1 MSRLAAVVALSLA
14 GSALA
19 QPDAGSRVYRD
30 TLKAT
35 VWIQSDRG
43 TTRASGTGSLIDRP
57 RHLIL
62 TNYHVVGDVDRVN
75 VFFPYYEPGRSTPV
89 AEKDFYQKRARELAV
104 RGRVVAR
111 DKQAD
116 LAFIQIDKVPA
127 GAHAL
132 TLAPRSPSPGEPV
145 HSVGNP
151 GQSGAL
157 WVYTPGKVRQVYH
170 KRWRARLDSGLVT
183 FEARVI
189 ETDSPTNPGDSGGP
203 LVNDRGELVGVT
215 QGGSVDAQSLSLFVD
230 VSEVKRFLATRAVR
244 DVPTLT
250 APEARADAKPI
261 KDEARF
267 FSAEAVAKA
276 NEEIKQI
283 AHRYGKELLV
293 ETYAAVPEADA
304 ARVEAMDA
312 KARDAYFTDWAKQRE
327 RAEKTNGVVVLI
339 CRQPTRIIVGVT
351 GGAREQINAEEAKA
365 IRAGL
370 LERFRAKQFDEGLAD
385 LTRRVRESLA
395 DRRP

>member
-1 MSRLAAVVALSLA
+1 M
-14 GSALA
+14 
-19 QPDAGSRVYRD
+19 
-30 TLKAT
+30 
-35 VWIQSDRG
+35 
-43 TTRASGTGSLIDRP
+43 
-57 RHLIL
+57 
-62 TNYHVVGDVDRVN
+62 
-75 VFFPYYEPGRSTPV
+75 
-89 AEKDFYQKRARELAV
+89 
-104 RGRVVAR
+104 
-111 DKQAD
+111 
-116 LAFIQIDKVPA
+116 
-127 GAHAL
+127 
-132 TLAPRSPSPGEPV
+132 
-145 HSVGNP
+145 
-151 GQSGAL
+151 
-157 WVYTPGKVRQVYH
+157 
-170 KRWRARLDSGLVT
+170 
-183 FEARVI
+183 I

>member
-1 MSRLAAVVALSLA
+1 MTRLAAVVALVLVA
-14 GSALA
+14 PVLA
-19 QPDAGSRVYRD
+19 QSDAGSRVYRD

-35 VWIQSDRG
+35 VWIQSNRG
-43 TTRASGTGSLIDRP
+43 SALASGTGSLIDRR

-75 VFFPYYEPGRSTPV
+75 VFFPYYETGRPTPV
-89 AEKDFYQKRARELAV
+89 AEKEFYQRRARELAV

-116 LAFIQIDKVPA
+116 LALIQIDKVPE

-170 KRWRARLDSGLVT
+170 KRWRAKLDSGIVN
-183 FEARVI
+183 FEAQVV

-203 LVNDRGELVGVT
+203 LVNDRAELVGVT

-244 DVPTLT
+244 EVPNLSGPDHV
-250 APEARADAKPI
+250 AQSKPV
-261 KDEARF
+261 KDEAKF
-267 FSAEAVAKA
+267 FSADAIAKA
-276 NEEIKQI
+276 NEEIRQI

-293 ETYAAVPEADA
+293 ETYPTVLASDA
-304 ARVEAMDA
+304 EGVKAMDA
-312 KARDAYFTDWAKQRE
+312 RE
-327 RAEKTNGVVVLI
+327 RDRYFSDWTRRRGREEKVDGVVALI
-339 CRQPTRIIVGVT
+339 TREPPRVTVGFT
-351 GGAREQINAEEAKA
+351 EGARELINADEVRA
-365 IRAGL
+365 IREGL
-370 LERFRAKQFDEGLAD
+370 LAKFRAKQYDEGLAD
-385 LTRRVRESLA
+385 LTRRVREALA